1 LGLGPTLTL
10 TLTLT
15 LTPSEVVVISTQ
27 RKTKK
32 FDILTRNE
40 NVALL
45 VHDFSAHRAG

>member
-1 LGLGPTLTL
+1 MGLGLGLILTL
-10 TLTLT
+10 TLAL
-15 LTPSEVVVISTQ
+15 SEVVVISTQ

-45 VHDFSAHRAG
+45 VHDFSTHRAG